1 MNPEQNGYSRTPAD
15 LPPGMSGET
24 ARPPVGGTKPATPT
38 DSESTGS
45 QSEGDAWALQQ
56 ARHIYVSSANYKQQN
71 VTNQWERNLLHF
83 RNQHAPG
90 APYSRSDWKR
100 SRTFR
105 PKTRA
110 NVKAQEASA
119 AAAIFSTRDIASFT
133 ARNPN
138 DDENVACAEVVK
150 EIVNYRLEE
159 TPLSWFLTVVGAF
172 QDTKIYGVCVSHQY
186 WKYET
191 HTSIVPA
198 YDEMDNPIMGKETDA
213 ETGEERD
220 VPMGITKKTVLE
232 DQLCVDLVE
241 PENFGFDPMCD
252 WRNPARTSPYIMYM
266 KPIHAADALAQMDEA
281 HPVYGKHP
289 WRKYSLQQILSTRRE
304 IDNRTRRAREGY
316 DRIDPVND
324 QSGNPFT
331 MVWAHLNIQRV
342 DGEDVAWWTMG
353 TDLVLSDVVP
363 LREMYPWLKPGERPF
378 VVGFSTLEAHRNYP
392 AGDVEQAAPLQ
403 EEINAVANQRLD
415 NVKLVLN
422 KRYFVRRGSQV
433 DLDALVRNVPG
444 GGVMVN
450 DPDKD
455 IVTVDTR
462 DVTGSAYQEHDR
474 LATEFDELV
483 GGFSN
488 SSVLNNRQL
497 NETVGGMDRIASSAG
512 AVQDYGIKIFF
523 ETWLG
528 PVLRQITR
536 LEQLYETDKV
546 VIALAADKSTA
557 FKRLGRDEA
566 TDELLTRELIVEIDV
581 GLGNTDPM
589 TYVQKLVY
597 GLSQVGSMPGMQDR
611 IKPEPVADAVFGAL
625 GFHSSKRF
633 FLTEKEAAEKA
644 QQNPPQIPPEIQVK
658 MRELEIRQDDNNK
671 RHEKEQKELELKR
684 EVAYAELALKQQL
697 TLEQMYVK
705 LGIEKAKND
714 TTRDS
719 KALDAHLKIS
729 EHNLKR
735 TEIKNQPQKPSG
747 GKPPQKGGSNAGQ

>member
-24 ARPPVGGTKPATPT
+24 AMPPIGGAKPVTPT
-38 DSESTGS
+38 ATEGTAQAGS
-45 QSEGDAWALQQ
+45 DMWALQQ
-56 ARHIYVSSANYKQQN
+56 ARHIYFSSANYKAQN
-71 VTNQWERNLLHF
+71 VTTQWERNLLHF

-90 APYSRSDWKR
+90 TPYNRQDWKR

-119 AAAIFSTRDIASFT
+119 AAAVFSTRDIASFA
-133 ARNPN
+133 ARNPS
-138 DDENVACAEVVK
+138 DPENVATAEVVK
-150 EIVNYRLEE
+150 EIVNYRLEQN
-159 TPLSWFLTVVGAF
+159 PLSWFLTVQGAF

-186 WKYET
+186 WRYESMT
-191 HTSIVPA
+191 NIVPA
-198 YDEMDNPIMGKETDA
+198 YDESGNAIMGKQVA
-213 ETGEERD
+213 EDGTEQE
-220 VPMGITKKTVLE
+220 VPMGHEQKTVLE
-232 DQLCVDLVE
+232 DQLCIDLVE

-252 WRNPARTSPYIMYM
+252 WRNPARTSPYILYM
-266 KPIHAADALAQMDEA
+266 KPIHAGDALAQMDEA

-342 DGEDVAWWTMG
+342 NGEDVAWWTMG
-353 TDLVLSDVVP
+353 TDLVLTEVIP
-363 LREMYPWLKPGERPF
+363 LREMYPWLRVGERPF
-378 VVGFSTLEAHRNYP
+378 VVGFSTIEAHRNYP
-392 AGDVEQAAPLQ
+392 AGDVEQSAPLQ

-422 KRYFVRRGSQV
+422 KRHFVRRGSQI

-450 DPDKD
+450 DPEKD
-455 IVTVDTR
+455 VKIVDTR
-462 DVTGSAYQEHDR
+462 DVTGSSYQEHDR
-474 LATEFDELV
+474 LANEFDELV

-488 SSVLNNRQL
+488 SSVLSNRQL

-523 ETWLG
+523 ETWLE
-528 PVLRQITR
+528 PVLKQITR
-536 LEQLYETDKV
+536 LEQLYEQDEV
-546 VIALAADKSTA
+546 VLALASEKSKA
-557 FKRLGRDEA
+557 FKKLGRDQV
-566 TDELLTRELIVEIDV
+566 TDELLTRELLIEIDV

-611 IKPEPVADAVFGAL
+611 MKAESVADAVFGAL

-633 FLTEKEAAEKA
+633 FLTEEEAAEKA
-644 QQNPPQIPPEIQVK
+644 KQNPPQIPPEIQVK
-658 MRELEIRQDDNNK
+658 MRELDIRQQDNEA
-671 RHEKEQKELELKR
+671 RHAKEQKELELKR

-714 TTRDS
+714 TARDS

-735 TEIKNQPQKPSG
+735 TELKNQPQKPSG
-747 GKPPQKGGSNAGQ
+747 GNKPPQKGGSNAGQ